1 MRELLFSYEVSWQR
15 ISARKRDSL
24 HPLIRWVGM
33 VAANTDV
40 NCSYEAMSMFMER
53 FRSRWPADLASNIIG
68 TKNVF
73 TLKESRTST
82 ELV

>member
-1 MRELLFSYEVSWQR
+1 MNFYFPMKFPWQR
-15 ISARKRDSL
+15 ISARRRDSL
-24 HPLIRWVGM
+24 HSLIRWVGM

-73 TLKESRTST
+73 TLKESRTPT